1 LIYGSEA
8 KIPGSADSGIEE
20 EATTDSDSE
29 EVVRIP
35 PISEEV
41 LADFRESLDWSE
53 EDLSRLDE
61 DLEVFL
67 DDFQPPVYQEWTPD
81 LIDEFINEWFVR
93 EANPLEEDLASMRK
107 NMLYFL
113 RYLREKSLL
122 PSCFGDTRPSSL
134 EGAA

>member
-1 LIYGSEA
+1 MCIRDRISERPGELIYGSEA
-8 KIPGSADSGIEE
+8 TIPGSEDSGIEVE
-20 EATTDSDSE
+20 SLSESE
-29 EVVRIP
+29 EGGRVP
-35 PISEEV
+35 PISEKV

-107 NMLYFL
+107 NILYFL
-113 RYLREKSLL
+113 RFCLL
-122 PSCFGDTRPSSL
+122 YTSD
-134 EGAA
+134 AADE

>member
-1 LIYGSEA
+1 MGPKPKYPAQPIQVLRKKQPMILIRRKLLEF
-8 KIPGSADSGIEE
+8 
-20 EATTDSDSE
+20 
-29 EVVRIP
+29 P

-107 NMLYFL
+107 SMLYFL

>member
-1 LIYGSEA
+1 MYKRQE
-8 KIPGSADSGIEE
+8 
-20 EATTDSDSE
+20 SE
-29 EVVRIP
+29 EDVRVS
-35 PISEEV
+35 PISEKV

-122 PSCFGDTRPSSL
+122 PSCFGDTRPASL